1 MSFFAGCDFFMVLFI
16 LLIPA
21 VLLGLSEKRIK
32 MVQMA
37 PIPVFYLGGIRLNK
51 NTAAL
56 SDRLCYFCRIFG
68 KDIFI
73 PSKKIRKK

>member
-21 VLLGLSEKRIK
+21 VLLGLSEKKLKWYRWLLS
-32 MVQMA
+32 
-37 PIPVFYLGGIRLNK
+37 PVFYLGGIRLNK

>member
-21 VLLGLSEKRIK
+21 VLLGLSEKNIK

-68 KDIFI
+68 KDLFI